1 MEKEFASSNETFL
14 QLRNTPEF
22 LNSLINDICSCIL
35 LLNNKMELQAF
46 NDPMK
51 NIFINHNEEHLHYE
65 RCGEALGCAYSVEE
79 KKRCGETS
87 KCNSCE
93 LRKHALYSSIN
104 HEPVFNETIS
114 REFYKTDSEKVMR
127 HLRYSIRTFEMD
139 NFHYIMLIINDITIL
154 HNQIQMINYQEK
166 LIREFDPSYSQ
177 N

>member
-1 MEKEFASSNETFL
+1 MKNEFASSNETFL

-22 LNSLINDICSCIL
+22 LNSLINEICSCIL
-35 LLNNKMELQAF
+35 LLNNKMELRAF

-51 NIFINHNEEHLHYE
+51 NIFINQKDEHLNVE
-65 RCGEALGCAYSVEE
+65 RCGEALGCAYTVEE

-87 KCNSCE
+87 KCSSCE
-93 LRKHALYSSIN
+93 LRKHALLAYIN
-104 HEPVFNETIS
+104 HEPVFNKIIS

-139 NFHYIMLIINDITIL
+139 NFHYIMLIINDITQL
-154 HNQIQMINYQEK
+154 YNQEKLINYQEK
-166 LIREFDPSYSQ
+166 IIREYDPSYSQ